1 MFPGD
6 YIWKGIT
13 RGDKPRA
20 EIASLKR
27 EIKRKRDNP
36 DRTQGLQVKILSWFL
51 TVKCKNKRTNL
62 WNQHC
67 RKDYVTV
74 AKVFEQIKWEAV
86 HSFQWKDS
94 LMKKKKTKYVM
105 FLKKKN
111 PKNKTQNWPLKC
123 LQLSMSW
130 DTLWVWLFVHTTDWN
145 QINKRPIN
153 YLKDYGVKINIS
165 LD

>member
-94 LMKKKKTKYVM
+94 LMKKKKR
-105 FLKKKN
+105 
-111 PKNKTQNWPLKC
+111 
-123 LQLSMSW
+123 LSTWCS
-130 DTLWVWLFVHTTDWN
+130 
-145 QINKRPIN
+145 
-153 YLKDYGVKINIS
+153 
-165 LD
+165 